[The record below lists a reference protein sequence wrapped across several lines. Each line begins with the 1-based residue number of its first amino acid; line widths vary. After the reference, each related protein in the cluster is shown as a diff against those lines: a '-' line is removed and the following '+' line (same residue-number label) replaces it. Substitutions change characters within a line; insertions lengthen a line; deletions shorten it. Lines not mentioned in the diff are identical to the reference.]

1 MKPAENKDSVSRKE
15 QKISVEAV
23 KKGRI
28 IKRRPLKL
36 PKKAKTTV
44 GAKMPPEQ
52 KKVKRS

>member
-15 QKISVEAV
+15 KKISVEAV